1 MSKHDRDGEY
11 RLQGLEFAYRLAKA
25 AKDEGKDPV
34 EELLREIK
42 FRRPSGVT
50 TLTAGELMTQSKF
63 LHDSDAIKA
72 YTMKTMLAVATACFF
87 EMTDCGHDEMSEYM
101 DAFNRYADG
110 LVDKHFGWTDILN
123 MVYERTGITLDLPD
137 EVLREIGHES

>member
-34 EELLREIK
+34 EELLREVK

-50 TLTAGELMTQSKF
+50 TLTSGELMTQSKF

-72 YTMKTMLAVATACFF
+72 YTMKTMLAVAVAV
-87 EMTDCGHDEMSEYM
+87 YM
-101 DAFNRYADG
+101 EETNCTQEEAMEFMKTYNRYADG
-110 LVDKHFGWTDILN
+110 LVDGAFGWTDILD
-123 MVYERTGITLDLPD
+123 MVHADTGITLDLPD
-137 EVLREIGHES
+137 EILREIGHES

>member
-50 TLTAGELMTQSKF
+50 ALTSGELMTQSKF

-72 YTMKTMLAVATACFF
+72 YTMKTMLAIATAAHF
-87 EMTDCGHDEMSEYM
+87 EQTNCGEEGMAEYM
-101 DAFNRYADG
+101 DVFNNYANG
-110 LVDKHFGWTDILN
+110 LLDKQFAWIDILD
-123 MVYERTGITLDLPD
+123 MVHERTGITLDLPD
-137 EVLREIGHES
+137 AVLKELGQK